1 MGETFRPE
9 KDKVTEEWRRLHN
22 VELYDLYFSTS
33 TLWLIKS
40 GRMGWIGHVAGLGES
55 RFSYRVLVERQ
66 EGKRPLGRTRRSWE
80 NNVKM
85 GLQDVGW
92 GGMDWIDLA

>member
-1 MGETFRPE
+1 MERP
-9 KDKVTEEWRRLHN
+9 
-22 VELYDLYFSTS
+22 
-33 TLWLIKS
+33 
-40 GRMGWIGHVAGLGES
+40 
-55 RFSYRVLVERQ
+55 
-66 EGKRPLGRTRRSWE
+66 EGKRPLGRPRRSWE